1 MKAFIRL
8 MIVVIAVLAAVMVS
22 ADIVLNISDEGDK
35 GRPYRV
41 QAQRIAHKIET
52 CENYSLEDYNYIIN
66 VEKMTDGFTE
76 GKSDYIIMEINGIY
90 YRFDYRLPS
99 DKENTVLIFNI
110 CFSAAAIILL
120 CILIYVYFRIIRPFE
135 EISNYPIELSK
146 GNLTIP
152 LKEQKNGYF
161 GKFIWGLDL
170 LRENLEN
177 RKASELALQK
187 QNKTMVLSLSH
198 DIKTPLGV
206 IELYAKA
213 LEKGLYNDEEKKKE
227 IAVSIHSKCEDI
239 RKYVDDISRTAG
251 DELYVVEVKDG
262 EFYLSELT
270 DSIRLFYSDKLSLLK
285 TDFVINAYSDCLL
298 SGDIERSTEV
308 LQNIIENAIK
318 YGDGKIIELSFTR
331 EEDCQLIHISNS
343 GCNLSDS
350 ELPHIF
356 DSFWRGSNVSSQSGS
371 GLGLYICRSIMNKMN
386 GGIYAAINESQMV
399 VTVVFPMK

>member
-1 MKAFIRL
+1 M
-8 MIVVIAVLAAVMVS
+8 
-22 ADIVLNISDEGDK
+22 
-35 GRPYRV
+35 
-41 QAQRIAHKIET
+41 
-52 CENYSLEDYNYIIN
+52 
-66 VEKMTDGFTE
+66 
-76 GKSDYIIMEINGIY
+76 
-90 YRFDYRLPS
+90 
-99 DKENTVLIFNI
+99 
-110 CFSAAAIILL
+110 
-120 CILIYVYFRIIRPFE
+120 
-135 EISNYPIELSK
+135 
-146 GNLTIP
+146 
-152 LKEQKNGYF
+152 
-161 GKFIWGLDL
+161 
-170 LRENLEN
+170 
-177 RKASELALQK
+177 
-187 QNKTMVLSLSH
+187 
-198 DIKTPLGV
+198 
-206 IELYAKA
+206 
-213 LEKGLYNDEEKKKE
+213 
-227 IAVSIHSKCEDI
+227 
-239 RKYVDDISRTAG
+239 
-251 DELYVVEVKDG
+251 
-262 EFYLSELT
+262 T